1 MTDID
6 DLKQDGGVTFSNGLK
21 NTDEKPPPTS
31 IREFNKNAPASAVG
45 LKPPIP
51 EPIPEPTPEPIP
63 EPIPE
68 PTPEPISKPTP
79 QPIPQATPEQTNN
92 EEIRILNI
100 AGEIV
105 NLEGRANNSGRINSE
120 QFKTMFTD
128 NDEEITVLK
137 KVFGIPTLRHTP
149 QILTENGCSLD
160 KKEAAIVRKILQ
172 TRLKNLEHGRSLLR
186 GLPLAS
192 TYHKIR
198 NYEFLIKK
206 LSEFTDANK
215 PSCTIPVAK
224 LPSLPKVSLPKLPS
238 LPKIS
243 LPLLPCK
250 KDESVNKLL
259 ILVLQLLIG
268 ISSEKIRSQNVKD
281 RLGPA
286 TIESILKSIKNNTVR
301 SENVQN
307 MLERVTQTIAT
318 STPSSI
324 VVEAQKTAA
333 VLDPLSTITE
343 STNDPTL
350 RRSYEAL
357 MREFDSLTENYNKLS
372 TDRTRLDAELKGKS
386 GAITFLEKQLEI
398 AKLKNSRRSESGDG
412 SKIDRTE
419 KATLEA
425 DIRTLQEDKLG
436 LQKDLTDLG
445 TRFSTIVERIKLI
458 RDDIAAKKREVDTLF
473 QAKQVELETEIRR
486 KEEIIAQK
494 EQLQTT
500 LKERNESAAAVA
512 TEVADLREQLR
523 LRTEELA
530 AARATA
536 GGAQEALDGLETDL
550 QGRTE
555 LTTNRDES
563 IVIAESTR
571 LNDIITSLRKIYT
584 KTQDPE
590 LLTQIEKLENATNTL
605 DTSSVPE
612 PQSDFTSR
620 LSNILLQLALIDEVD
635 DSKIPSLETPEQ
647 PHEPFNERLCILNYF
662 INMLW
667 SRIDDSIENNNI
679 SNNLSLKAINDS
691 EVESKTLIKTI
702 DKVYLPD
709 LNNSDLWPVIT
720 QLGKVIAV
728 IEREKGVV
736 PKNANNLLKNIA
748 EIETAQKAKDPSK
761 YEYILKNIK
770 TLGKNILP
778 SGNKYIDPK
787 NLEIKTKAEDNS
799 KNSIL
804 EIPYLYLIEMRLLS
818 RYIEYI
824 LENSPDRLEC
834 PSLPL
839 GQATE

>member
-1 MTDID
+1 MA
-6 DLKQDGGVTFSNGLK
+6 LEVSNPK
-21 NTDEKPPPTS
+21 
-31 IREFNKNAPASAVG
+31 
-45 LKPPIP
+45 
-51 EPIPEPTPEPIP
+51 
-63 EPIPE
+63 
-68 PTPEPISKPTP
+68 
-79 QPIPQATPEQTNN
+79 
-92 EEIRILNI
+92 ILNI

-128 NDEEITVLK
+128 NEEEITVLK

-192 TYHKIR
+192 THHKIH

-206 LSEFTDANK
+206 LAEFTDANK
-215 PSCTIPVAK
+215 PSCTIPVVKQIK
-224 LPSLPKVSLPKLPS
+224 LPSLPKVSLPSLGS

-286 TIESILKSIKNNTVR
+286 TIESILKSIQNNTVR

-318 STPSSI
+318 STPSST

-333 VLDPLSTITE
+333 VLDPLSKITE

-357 MREFDSLTENYNKLS
+357 IREFDSLTENYNKLS
-372 TDRTRLDAELKGKS
+372 IDRTRLDAELKGKS
-386 GAITFLEKQLEI
+386 GAITFLEKQLEV

-445 TRFSTIVERIKLI
+445 IRFSTIVERIKLI
-458 RDDIAAKKREVDTLF
+458 RDDIAAKKREVDILF
-473 QAKQVELETEIRR
+473 QAKQVELEMEIRR

-494 EQLQTT
+494 EQLQIT
-500 LKERNESAAAVA
+500 LRERNESAAAVA

-536 GGAQEALDGLETDL
+536 GGAQDALDGLENDL
-550 QGRTE
+550 EGRTE

-605 DTSSVPE
+605 DTSSVVE
-612 PQSDFTSR
+612 PSSDFTSR

-667 SRIDDSIENNNI
+667 ARIDDSIKNNNI

-691 EVESKTLIKTI
+691 EVEAKTLIKTI

-736 PKNANNLLKNIA
+736 PKNTNNLLKNIA
-748 EIETAQKAKDPSK
+748 EIEIAQKAKDPSK

-804 EIPYLYLIEMRLLS
+804 EIPYLYLIERRLLT

-824 LENSPDRLEC
+824 LENSPDILEC

>member
-21 NTDEKPPPTS
+21 NTNEKPPPTS

-45 LKPPIP
+45 LKPP
-51 EPIPEPTPEPIP
+51 TPEP
-63 EPIPE
+63 
-68 PTPEPISKPTP
+68 
-79 QPIPQATPEQTNN
+79 TNN

-128 NDEEITVLK
+128 NEEEIIVLK

-160 KKEAAIVRKILQ
+160 KKEAAIVRKVLQ
-172 TRLKNLEHGRSLLR
+172 TRLKNLEHGRSVLH

-192 TYHKIR
+192 THQKIR

-206 LSEFTDANK
+206 LAEFTDANK
-215 PSCTIPVAK
+215 PSCTVPVVKQIK
-224 LPSLPKVSLPKLPS
+224 LPSLPKVSLPSLGSLPS

-250 KDESVNKLL
+250 KDENINKLL

-281 RLGPA
+281 RLGAA
-286 TIESILKSIKNNTVR
+286 TIESILKSIQNNTVR

-318 STPSSI
+318 GT
-324 VVEAQKTAA
+324 AQKTGP
-333 VLDPLSTITE
+333 VLDPLSKITE

-386 GAITFLEKQLEI
+386 GAITFLEKQLEL
-398 AKLKNSRRSESGDG
+398 AKLKTSRRSESGDG

-425 DIRTLQEDKLG
+425 DIRTLQEDKLA

-445 TRFSTIVERIKLI
+445 IRFSTIVERIRLI
-458 RDDIAAKKREVDTLF
+458 RDDIATKKREVDTLF

-494 EQLQTT
+494 EQLQIT
-500 LKERNESAAAVA
+500 LRERNESAAAVA

-536 GGAQEALDGLETDL
+536 GGAKEALEGLETDL
-550 QGRTE
+550 ESRTE

-612 PQSDFTSR
+612 PSSDFTSR
-620 LSNILLQLALIDEVD
+620 LSNILLQIALIDEVD

-667 SRIDDSIENNNI
+667 SRINDSIENNNI

-691 EVESKTLIKTI
+691 EVEAKTLMKTI

-728 IEREKGVV
+728 IEREKSLV

-748 EIETAQKAKDPSK
+748 EIEVAQKAKDSSK

-787 NLEIKTKAEDNS
+787 NLQIKTKAEDNI

-804 EIPYLYLIEMRLLS
+804 ETPYLYLIEMRLLS

>member
-1 MTDID
+1 MTDIG
-6 DLKQDGGVTFSNGLK
+6 DLKQDGGRVTFSNGLK
-21 NTDEKPPPTS
+21 NTDEKPLPTN

-45 LKPPIP
+45 LQ
-51 EPIPEPTPEPIP
+51 
-63 EPIPE
+63 
-68 PTPEPISKPTP
+68 PTP
-79 QPIPQATPEQTNN
+79 QPQPKSQETNN
-92 EEIRILNI
+92 DEIRLLNI

-120 QFKTMFTD
+120 QFKTMFT
-128 NDEEITVLK
+128 NNEEEIVVLK

-160 KKEAAIVRKILQ
+160 KKEAAIVRKVLQ
-172 TRLKNLEHGRSLLR
+172 TRLKNLEHGRSVLH

-192 TYHKIR
+192 THQKIR

-206 LSEFTDANK
+206 LAEFTDANK
-215 PSCTIPVAK
+215 PSCDRPQVKKLPKIS
-224 LPSLPKVSLPKLPS
+224 LPSLPKVSLPS

-250 KDESVNKLL
+250 KDESINKLL

-286 TIESILKSIKNNTVR
+286 TIESILKSIQNNTVR

-318 STPSSI
+318 GTPSST

-333 VLDPLSTITE
+333 VLDPLSKITE

-372 TDRTRLDAELKGKS
+372 TERTRLDAELKGKS
-386 GAITFLEKQLEI
+386 GAISFLEKQLEL
-398 AKLKNSRRSESGDG
+398 AKLKTSRRAENGDG

-425 DIRTLQEDKLG
+425 DIRALQEDKLA
-436 LQKDLTDLG
+436 LQTDLTDLG
-445 TRFSTIVERIKLI
+445 SRFSTIVERIKLI
-458 RDDIAAKKREVDTLF
+458 RDDIATKKREADTLF

-494 EQLQTT
+494 EELQTT
-500 LKERNESAAAVA
+500 LRARNESAAAVA
-512 TEVADLREQLR
+512 TEFADLREQLR

-536 GGAQEALDGLETDL
+536 GGAKEALEGLETDL
-550 QGRTE
+550 EGRTE
-555 LTTNRDES
+555 LTTNTDES

-605 DTSSVPE
+605 DTSSVVE
-612 PQSDFTSR
+612 PSSDFTSR
-620 LSNILLQLALIDEVD
+620 LSNILLQIALIDEVD

-647 PHEPFNERLCILNYF
+647 PHEPFHERLCILNYF
-662 INMLW
+662 TNMLW
-667 SRIDDSIENNNI
+667 ARIDDSIENNNI
-679 SNNLSLKAINDS
+679 SNNLSLKAINES
-691 EVESKTLIKTI
+691 EVEAKTLMKTI

-728 IEREKGVV
+728 IEREKAVI

-748 EIETAQKAKDPSK
+748 EIDTAQKAKDPSK

-787 NLEIKTKAEDNS
+787 NLEIKTRSEDNI

-804 EIPYLYLIEMRLLS
+804 ETPYLFLIEMRLLS

-824 LENSPDRLEC
+824 LQNSPDRLEC
-834 PSLPL
+834 PSLQP

>member
-1 MTDID
+1 MTDIG
-6 DLKQDGGVTFSNGLK
+6 DLKQDGGRVTFSNGLK
-21 NTDEKPPPTS
+21 NTDEKPPPTN

-45 LKPPIP
+45 LQ
-51 EPIPEPTPEPIP
+51 
-63 EPIPE
+63 
-68 PTPEPISKPTP
+68 PTP
-79 QPIPQATPEQTNN
+79 QPL
-92 EEIRILNI
+92 LNI

-120 QFKTMFTD
+120 QFKTMFT
-128 NDEEITVLK
+128 NNEEEIVVLK

-160 KKEAAIVRKILQ
+160 KKEAAIVRKVLQ
-172 TRLKNLEHGRSLLR
+172 TRLKNLEHGRSVLH

-192 TYHKIR
+192 THQKIR

-206 LSEFTDANK
+206 LAEFTDANK
-215 PSCTIPVAK
+215 PSCDRPQIKKLPK
-224 LPSLPKVSLPKLPS
+224 ISLPSLPKVSLPS

-250 KDESVNKLL
+250 KDESINKLL

-286 TIESILKSIKNNTVR
+286 TIESILKSIQNNTVR

-318 STPSSI
+318 GTPSST

-333 VLDPLSTITE
+333 VLDPLSKITE

-372 TDRTRLDAELKGKS
+372 VDRTRLDAELKGKS
-386 GAITFLEKQLEI
+386 GAISFLEKQLEL
-398 AKLKNSRRSESGDG
+398 AKLKTSRRAENGDD

-425 DIRTLQEDKLG
+425 DIRALQEDKLG
-436 LQKDLTDLG
+436 LQADLTDLG
-445 TRFSTIVERIKLI
+445 SRFSTIVERIKLI
-458 RDDIAAKKREVDTLF
+458 RDDIATKKREADTLF

-494 EQLQTT
+494 EELQST
-500 LKERNESAAAVA
+500 LRARNESAEAVA

-536 GGAQEALDGLETDL
+536 GGAKEALEGLETDL
-550 QGRTE
+550 EGRTE
-555 LTTNRDES
+555 LTTNTDES

-605 DTSSVPE
+605 DTSSIPD
-612 PQSDFTSR
+612 PSSDFTSR
-620 LSNILLQLALIDEVD
+620 LSNILLQIALIDEVD

-647 PHEPFNERLCILNYF
+647 PHEPFHERLCILNYF

-667 SRIDDSIENNNI
+667 ARIDDSIENNNI
-679 SNNLSLKAINDS
+679 SNNLSLKAINES
-691 EVESKTLIKTI
+691 EVEAKTLMKTI

-728 IEREKGVV
+728 IEREKGII

-778 SGNKYIDPK
+778 TGNKYIDPK
-787 NLEIKTKAEDNS
+787 NLEIKTRAEDNI

-804 EIPYLYLIEMRLLS
+804 ETPYLFLIEMRLLS

-824 LENSPDRLEC
+824 LQNSPDRLEC
-834 PSLPL
+834 PSLQP